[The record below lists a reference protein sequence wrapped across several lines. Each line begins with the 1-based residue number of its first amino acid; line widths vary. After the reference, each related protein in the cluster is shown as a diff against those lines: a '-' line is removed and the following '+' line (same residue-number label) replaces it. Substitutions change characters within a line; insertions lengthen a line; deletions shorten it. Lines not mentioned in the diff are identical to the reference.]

1 MAGIEGSG
9 ALRTRAATLRMDGMA
24 AERRVVVLAYDGAQ
38 SLDVTGPV
46 EVFDVASRHGIV
58 GPYRVEVIAPSAAPI
73 VTTSGITLTP
83 AHAIGAVDGP
93 LDTFIVAGGDGV
105 SAVLEDADVL
115 AGVRR
120 LAGGARRVASVCTGA
135 FLLAEAGLLDGRRV
149 TTHWARCRR
158 LARSY
163 PDLDVDPDPI
173 FVRDGDVYT
182 SAGVTAGIDL
192 CLALVEEDHGR
203 DLALA
208 VARQLVVFLK
218 RPGGQAQFSSHLST
232 QLADH
237 DALAAVQG
245 WVADHL
251 ADDLS
256 VPRLAERAAMSPRHF
271 ARVFRAE
278 TGVTPARFVEQA
290 RVELARRRLEESS
303 AGIEAIARDCG
314 FGTPETM
321 RRAFLRSL
329 WVGPSEYRQ
338 RFRATTVST
347 VEV

>member
-1 MAGIEGSG
+1 M
-9 ALRTRAATLRMDGMA
+9 
-24 AERRVVVLAYDGAQ
+24 
-38 SLDVTGPV
+38 
-46 EVFDVASRHGIV
+46 
-58 GPYRVEVIAPSAAPI
+58 
-73 VTTSGITLTP
+73 
-83 AHAIGAVDGP
+83 
-93 LDTFIVAGGDGV
+93 VAGG
-105 SAVLEDADVL
+105 L
-115 AGVRR
+115 GVRKQLGNTKLVDAVR
-120 LAGGARRVASVCTGA
+120 STAKRSRRVASVCSGA
-135 FLLAEAGLLDGRRV
+135 FLLAEAGLLDHRRV
-149 TTHWARCRR
+149 TTHWESCPR
-158 LARSY
+158 LAQSY
-163 PDLDVDPDPI
+163 PLLEVDPNPI

-237 DALAAVQG
+237 DELAAVQG

-251 ADDLS
+251 DADLS
-256 VPRLAERAAMSPRHF
+256 VAKLAERAAMSPRHF

-278 TGVTPARFVEQA
+278 TGVTPARFVEHA
-290 RVELARRRLEESS
+290 RVEQARRRLEESTV
-303 AGIEAIARDCG
+303 GIEEIAHDCG

-321 RRAFLRSL
+321 RRAFLRAL

-338 RFRATTVST
+338 RFRATAATETARQAERPT

>member
-1 MAGIEGSG
+1 M
-9 ALRTRAATLRMDGMA
+9 
-24 AERRVVVLAYDGAQ
+24 
-38 SLDVTGPV
+38 
-46 EVFDVASRHGIV
+46 
-58 GPYRVEVIAPSAAPI
+58 
-73 VTTSGITLTP
+73 
-83 AHAIGAVDGP
+83 
-93 LDTFIVAGGDGV
+93 
-105 SAVLEDADVL
+105 
-115 AGVRR
+115 
-120 LAGGARRVASVCTGA
+120 CTGA
-135 FLLAEAGLLDGRRV
+135 FLLAEAGLLDHRRV
-149 TTHWARCRR
+149 TTHWGSCRR
-158 LARSY
+158 LARDY
-163 PDLDVDPDPI
+163 PGLQVDPDPI
-173 FVRDGDVYT
+173 FVRDGEVYT

-232 QLADH
+232 QLAER
-237 DALAAVQG
+237 DALAEVQG

-251 ADDLS
+251 DDDLS
-256 VPRLAERAAMSPRHF
+256 VARLAARAAMSPRHF

-278 TGVTPARFVEQA
+278 TGVTPARFVEHA
-290 RVELARRRLEESS
+290 RVEQARRRLEESS
-303 AGIEAIARDCG
+303 TGIEEIAHDCG

-338 RFRATTVST
+338 RFRATAIPT

>member
-1 MAGIEGSG
+1 
-9 ALRTRAATLRMDGMA
+9 MA
-24 AERRVVVLAYDGAQ
+24 AERRVVVLAYDGIQ
-38 SLDVTGPV
+38 SLDLTGPV
-46 EVFDVASRHGIV
+46 EAFDVATRHGIV
-58 GPYRVEVIAPSAAPI
+58 PPYRVEVVAPSAQPI
-73 VTTSGITLTP
+73 VTTSGITITP
-83 AHAIGAVDGP
+83 ARSIQDLRTAV
-93 LDTFIVAGGDGV
+93 DTFIVAGGDGV
-105 SAVLEDADVL
+105 YAQLADPDL
-115 AGVRR
+115 MKSVRR
-120 LAGGARRVASVCTGA
+120 VASRARRVASVCTGA
-135 FLLAEAGLLDGRRV
+135 FVLAEAGLLDGRRV

-158 LARSY
+158 LARHY
-163 PDLDVDPDPI
+163 PDLDVDSDPI

-203 DLALA
+203 DLALS

-237 DALAAVQG
+237 DALADVQG

-251 ADDLS
+251 DADLS
-256 VPRLAERAAMSPRHF
+256 VARLAERAAMSPRHF

-278 TGVTPARFVEQA
+278 TGVTPARFVEHA
-290 RVELARRRLEESS
+290 RVEQARRRLEESS
-303 AGIEAIARDCG
+303 VGVEEIAHDCG

-338 RFRATTVST
+338 RFRATAGSAHPK

>member
-1 MAGIEGSG
+1 
-9 ALRTRAATLRMDGMA
+9 MA
-24 AERRVVVLAYDGAQ
+24 AERHVVVLAYDGIQ
-38 SLDVTGPV
+38 SLDLTGPV
-46 EVFDVASRHGIV
+46 EVFDVATRHAIV
-58 GPYRVEVIAPSAAPI
+58 PPYRVEVVAPTPAPI
-73 VTTSGITLTP
+73 VTSSGITITP
-83 AHAIGAVDGP
+83 ARRIAGVQRP
-93 LDTFIVAGGDGV
+93 VDTFIVAGGIGV
-105 SAVLEDADVL
+105 NAARATPELVDA
-115 AGVRR
+115 VRR
-120 LAGGARRVASVCTGA
+120 VARRSRRVASVCTGA

-149 TTHWARCRR
+149 TTHWASARR
-158 LARSY
+158 LARDY
-163 PDLDVDPDPI
+163 PDLDVNPEPI

-218 RPGGQAQFSSHLST
+218 RPGGQAQFSTHLST

-237 DALAAVQG
+237 DALAEVQG

-251 ADDLS
+251 DDDLS
-256 VPRLAERAAMSPRHF
+256 VARLAERAAMSPRHF

-278 TGVTPARFVEQA
+278 TGVTPARFVEHA
-290 RVELARRRLEESS
+290 RVEQARRRLEESIV
-303 AGIEAIARDCG
+303 GIEEIAHDCG

-338 RFRATTVST
+338 RFRAAANPT